1 MKITLLTIHIV
12 LKMISFDDCLT
23 IIVSSASKKKNM
35 NTPSILNDVTTRLAA
50 LRQEMKGQAI
60 DALIVPTS
68 DPHLSEYL
76 PLHWRSREWLSGFTG
91 SAGTLIVGMEKA
103 SLWVDS
109 RYWTQALKQ
118 LEGSGIEM

>member
-91 SAGTLIVGMEKA
+91 SAGIPDCGNGKGVVVGRQPILDT
-103 SLWVDS
+103 SLETAGRIGD
-109 RYWTQALKQ
+109 
-118 LEGSGIEM
+118 

>member
-1 MKITLLTIHIV
+1 
-12 LKMISFDDCLT
+12 
-23 IIVSSASKKKNM
+23 M

-118 LEGSGIEM
+118 LEGSGIEMCKISGGSQIPYLE

>member
-1 MKITLLTIHIV
+1 MKT
-12 LKMISFDDCLT
+12 SF
-23 IIVSSASKKKNM
+23 
-35 NTPSILNDVTTRLAA
+35 ILNDVTTRLAA
-50 LRQEMKGQAI
+50 VRKEMKKQAI

-91 SAGTLIVGMEKA
+91 SAGTLVVGEEKA

-109 RYWTQALKQ
+109 RYWTQAGKQ
-118 LEGSGIEM
+118 LEGSGIDMCRISGGSQIPYL